1 MKNRVDQNDWRIYGS
16 DRSQGN
22 WNYFRSHLAKES
34 AFAYLITRNRS
45 YAQIA
50 DDNIRAIYD
59 DPDPDQRLPDRNYG
73 LSRAMVGS
81 HMAIAY
87 DWAYQGLTE
96 TQREFIKTKINEALD
111 AWVDYQHGNL
121 RHPLLAS
128 NWVAVCRGGELVMML
143 AVYEEENRQ
152 ERYNQL
158 KQWLK
163 THLINGYGKLGLSQ
177 EGIGYT
183 SYAGT
188 FLLPAVYALESV
200 GDKELTLYLQ
210 ELDFWRLVMYAG
222 AFFMDKEYGER
233 RFLSSGVSHAGIIDE
248 GWLSLLLKTV
258 PNLQLPFYR
267 YFYDRITGIYAQGTA
282 QQKFD
287 DRRGATPWAI
297 IYYPES
303 APSFDPTGIFSSV
316 VTDYKRGAYFFRNRW
331 QNENDILMSI
341 MGDYDS
347 HRNAWDQ
354 SEAFDLALLAYETVF
369 MQGAMTN
376 YGKPNLYSSL
386 LINDQS
392 PLVRLTGKS
401 KSLTKFANG
410 GYVIVDGGEKY
421 QTLGI
426 DKVERHLL
434 VNFAETE
441 NKVIWTTLDK
451 IADKDENLYTWQL
464 NLGDDANLLN
474 TETSKENGINI
485 FTVRGENNSYLK
497 GWVINPDDVQ
507 INTED
512 PLQVQVTAKNANI
525 Q

>member
-1 MKNRVDQNDWRIYGS
+1 MFKYKVISIITIILYFSSGQIIKAEEKAKHPRLFVNKTRIEQIRNAIQVPNSHHQQAFLALKNRVDQNDWRIYGS

-45 YAQIA
+45 YAQIVY
-50 DDNIRAIYD
+50 DNIRAIYD

-347 HRNAWDQ
+347 I
-354 SEAFDLALLAYETVF
+354 LL
-369 MQGAMTN
+369 G
-376 YGKPNLYSSL
+376 
-386 LINDQS
+386 
-392 PLVRLTGKS
+392 
-401 KSLTKFANG
+401 
-410 GYVIVDGGEKY
+410 
-421 QTLGI
+421 
-426 DKVERHLL
+426 
-434 VNFAETE
+434 
-441 NKVIWTTLDK
+441 
-451 IADKDENLYTWQL
+451 
-464 NLGDDANLLN
+464 
-474 TETSKENGINI
+474 
-485 FTVRGENNSYLK
+485 
-497 GWVINPDDVQ
+497 
-507 INTED
+507 
-512 PLQVQVTAKNANI
+512 
-525 Q
+525 